1 MEAVFEIIL
10 LFTLA
15 KFTILKIQYIQETIL
30 MVHFRGTC
38 MHVIVIENAFEIEQS
53 KEIQME
59 RRRIRV
65 LHINSTHVLLL
76 LCF

>member
-15 KFTILKIQYIQETIL
+15 KFTILKIQYIEETIL
-30 MVHFRGTC
+30 MVHFRGTY

-53 KEIQME
+53 KG
-59 RRRIRV
+59 
-65 LHINSTHVLLL
+65 NSDGETTDQSFTHQ
-76 LCF
+76 